1 MNLCQPLNFKGTE
14 GVVGLSQWL
23 EKMESVFHISG
34 CAVENQVKF
43 ATCTLLGVA
52 LTWWNGHVRTL
63 GHDAAYAMT
72 WEMNL
77 GDPIDIRVDIVHP
90 APVDVFPAATV
101 VRILA
106 QHGEAIRG
114 IHGHLQGVPINEEMS
129 ALRFRMRMVKEE
141 NASLRGKIKTM
152 EATDTITRRQEKR
165 ARMKLERQLASVQ
178 ES

>member
-1 MNLCQPLNFKGTE
+1 M
-14 GVVGLSQWL
+14 
-23 EKMESVFHISG
+23 
-34 CAVENQVKF
+34 
-43 ATCTLLGVA
+43 
-52 LTWWNGHVRTL
+52 
-63 GHDAAYAMT
+63 DAPTFPAST
-72 WEMNL
+72 KRNL

-141 NASLRGKIKTM
+141 NASLR
-152 EATDTITRRQEKR
+152 
-165 ARMKLERQLASVQ
+165 
-178 ES
+178 